1 VGDGGEV
8 AARGDWWASEDERW
22 GQGGQ
27 DARRWWKPHERQG
40 KKKTRRSEKGEG
52 RSDLRTKEA
61 KVRECGRQEHGV
73 SRVPWRGGDPCHT
86 VNTCVDT
93 YCNSYITLIG
103 GIWHHSIQEEDTA
116 DI

>member
-27 DARRWWKPHERQG
+27 GERRWWKPRERQG
-40 KKKTRRSEKGEG
+40 KKTRQSEKGEG
-52 RSDLRTKEA
+52 RSDSRTKEA